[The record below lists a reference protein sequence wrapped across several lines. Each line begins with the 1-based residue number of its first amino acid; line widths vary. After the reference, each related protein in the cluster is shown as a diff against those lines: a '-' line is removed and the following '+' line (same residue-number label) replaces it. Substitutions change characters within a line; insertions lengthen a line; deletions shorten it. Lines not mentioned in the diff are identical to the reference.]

1 MRDQLYSIKK
11 SSQALSPSFS
21 PHTITVLLSP
31 LSIPLFSCPSSFL
44 VFIYAYLYM
53 FTCPPP
59 PRPAYVPKRQLLF
72 RVSWVL
78 HGSKKEHMQQ
88 LPWPAPVTGPRS
100 LQLKTLQGCLC
111 TKQELY
117 LRLLSKEQKGKYH
130 FLIACTE
137 QLLEH
142 AVLWA
147 CLKQQKSCLSMCLP
161 ALSTVR

>member
-21 PHTITVLLSP
+21 PPTITVLLSP
-31 LSIPLFSCPSSFL
+31 LSIPLFSSPSSFL

-59 PRPAYVPKRQLLF
+59 APPMSPKGNSSSMFPGFCMEVRRSTCNSFPDLLQ
-72 RVSWVL
+72 WL
-78 HGSKKEHMQQ
+78 D
-88 LPWPAPVTGPRS
+88 LDP

-137 QLLEH
+137 QLLER

-147 CLKQQKSCLSMCLP
+147 CLQQQKSGLSMCLP
-161 ALSTVR
+161 ALGTVR